1 MITVIGEGER
11 HLERGTGIIYRKWVR
26 TTHNVSNG
34 DIVDIQTPS
43 GIRACGIYEDIGPVA
58 LRIVYHHECPDTRPK
73 HVLEMKLEASLRRR
87 ELAGLKKTRS
97 YRLVNSD
104 GDLLS
109 GLIIDVFDEKVA
121 VVQSSSSA
129 IDVHVEKI
137 AQILNQLIGVEG
149 VFEKST
155 QRSRKDIGLEPRKR
169 WFLKKIRQVII
180 EEGDAKFIVNLE
192 MGQKTG
198 FYLDQRMNRLE
209 LYRYIGNKERV
220 LDVFSY
226 TGAFGVHAWLAG
238 ASHVT
243 FIEEDPIAVALLR
256 KNLELN
262 NVKSYRI
269 INASIWDVI
278 RENPSLAGFDVV
290 IVDPPAFIQ
299 KSDKRSIRRGLSAY
313 YSSYKWSTNQIETQ
327 GILYL
332 SSCSYFLTRE
342 MFLNVINDVL
352 MDSKLDYS
360 ILGSIRGAAPDHVL
374 RRAEY
379 LDYLKGAYIYVEKK

>member
-26 TTHNVSNG
+26 ATHDVSNG
-34 DIVDIQTPS
+34 DIVNIQTPS
-43 GIRACGIYEDIGPVA
+43 GTRACGIYEAVGPVA
-58 LRIVYHHECPDTRPK
+58 LRIIYHHECPDTNPEQ
-73 HVLEMKLEASLRRR
+73 VFEMKLEASLRRR
-87 ELAGLKKTRS
+87 ELSGLRKTRS

-121 VVQSSSSA
+121 IIQSSSSA

-137 AQILNQLIGVEG
+137 ARILNKIIEVEG

-169 WFLKKIRQVII
+169 WFLKKIRQVNI
-180 EEGDAKFIVNLE
+180 EEGDAKFIVNVE

-209 LYRYIGNKERV
+209 LYRYIGHEERV

-238 ASHVT
+238 ASHIT
-243 FIEEDPIAVALLR
+243 FIEEDPIAIALLR

-278 RENPSLAGFDVV
+278 RENQSLAGFDIV

-313 YSSYKWSTNQIETQ
+313 YSSYKWSANQIQRQ

-342 MFLNVINDVL
+342 RFLNVVNDVL
-352 MDSKLDYS
+352 IDSNLDYS